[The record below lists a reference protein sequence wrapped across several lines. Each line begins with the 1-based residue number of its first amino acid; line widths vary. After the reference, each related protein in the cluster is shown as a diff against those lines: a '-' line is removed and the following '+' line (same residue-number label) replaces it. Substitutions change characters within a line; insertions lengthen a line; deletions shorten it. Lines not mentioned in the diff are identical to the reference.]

1 MPLPCGDTMIYER
14 EQIAAALHADTCHWC
29 RMGSPVCDGQPRLG
43 DMMRAAEFQAVL
55 VVLARAA

>member
-1 MPLPCGDTMIYER
+1 MIYER